1 LGVGGITDRLRVGG
15 ITDLLGVGR
24 VADRRFW
31 RSALLVGLSCVAVA
45 GCGSSSSSSGS
56 TGTTTSAGTAAGG
69 STSSTP
75 APPSSGS
82 SGSAGVTSPAKA
94 RYIAQADQVCNAA
107 DTALASP
114 QEWVNAALKAEQT
127 KGTAAHRQAL
137 ASAVRAE
144 AAAAGAEVSQL
155 RKLSPPSGQGTGAG
169 DYVAAVASQVKLID
183 QLAATVA
190 ANNGTALKSV
200 GDRLA
205 AGRTKVDQLARA
217 YGYKICGRVPS

>member
-1 LGVGGITDRLRVGG
+1 LGVGGITDRRL
-15 ITDLLGVGR
+15 
-24 VADRRFW
+24 W
-31 RSALLVGLSCVAVA
+31 RSALLVGLTCVAVA

-56 TGTTTSAGTAAGG
+56 TGTATSAGTAAGG

-75 APPSSGS
+75 SSGS
-82 SGSAGVTSPAKA
+82 SGSAGATSPAKA
-94 RYIAQADQVCNAA
+94 KYIAQADQVCNAA

-114 QEWVNAALKAEQT
+114 QERVNAALKAEQT

-144 AAAAGAEVSQL
+144 AAAAAAEVSQL
-155 RKLSPPSGQGTGAG
+155 RKLSPPSGEGTGAG

-200 GDRLA
+200 GDQLA
-205 AGRTKVDQLARA
+205 AGRTKVDQLAQA
-217 YGYKICGRVPS
+217 YGYKICGHVPS